1 MKILLIQENGRH
13 EKNRHFRE
21 CFSLQTAFKKLGHE
35 AHVWGLGHD
44 NYEQSPDYN
53 SYDLIVNM
61 ENYDQTGWVPDLSK
75 YKHPKKFLRNVDA
88 HCIGFD
94 VCRKEFER
102 GRYDLI
108 LQATLDFVDDN
119 SIWLPNAFDEGLIYP
134 MEKVDKENYIGFCG
148 SLLNRRK
155 LLDYLEYKHGLK
167 KDIWKLGEDMVTCV
181 NSYKIHFNINLA
193 NDINYRSFETIGC
206 NTVLMTNHNPQ
217 YEKLGFIDGE
227 NCLIYKSVA
236 DMEHKI
242 LKYKDNLDKLK
253 TISQNGYELSKKHT
267 FFERARQIITL
278 LS

>member
-88 HCIGFD
+88 HCVGFD

-102 GRYDLI
+102 GQYDLI

-119 SIWLPNAFDEGLIYP
+119 SIWLPNAFDEELIYP

-206 NTVLMTNHNPQ
+206 NTILLTNYNHQ
-217 YEKLGFIDGE
+217 YEKLGFVDEE
-227 NCLIYKSVA
+227 NCLIYRSVA
-236 DMEHKI
+236 DLEQKI
-242 LKYKDNLDKLK
+242 LKYRDDFGKIKQ
-253 TISQNGYELSKKHT
+253 ISENGYRLSKEHT
-267 FFERARQIITL
+267 FYERAR
-278 LS
+278 S